1 MKEQACFRATPNKS
15 KENVTVPDRVKSE
28 KKATKAVGV
37 NLASTERSV
46 KREKFEQAMKLKE
59 QK

>member
-1 MKEQACFRATPNKS
+1 M
-15 KENVTVPDRVKSE
+15 TVPDRVKSE

>member
-1 MKEQACFRATPNKS
+1 M
-15 KENVTVPDRVKSE
+15 PDRVKSE
-28 KKATKAVGV
+28 KRATKAVGI

-46 KREKFEQAMKLKE
+46 KREQFEQAMKVKE